1 MGLWGFKNRDDAVV
15 AKRLVDERRHLPAY
29 SEIGTPEELPDWAQD
44 ACLAVV
50 TTQIPAR
57 SGRTAG
63 GPVTATFQR
72 LNTATK
78 AIEDETGEG
87 STSRCIRGPM
97 FIWICQDRNG
107 IWWLCNEE
115 CFDV

>member
-63 GPVTATFQR
+63 GPVTATLAATEYRDQSDRRRNRRRIDRPGVFVGRCRFQ
-72 LNTATK
+72 
-78 AIEDETGEG
+78 
-87 STSRCIRGPM
+87 
-97 FIWICQDRNG
+97 
-107 IWWLCNEE
+107 
-115 CFDV
+115 